1 MENFIECYSIFK
13 NEYEISC
20 ENYDE
25 QQLVEFLKRYKLAS
39 SEGVNKLNN
48 RMIRFEI
55 LKKILLE
62 EVGISVETMHIVGE
76 KMRLFEKE

>member
-1 MENFIECYSIFK
+1 MVEEPKEQMAIECLRK
-13 NEYEISC
+13 
-20 ENYDE
+20 
-25 QQLVEFLKRYKLAS
+25 YKLAS

-62 EVGISVETMHIVGE
+62 VDDITVDVLRKVEKKLTDI
-76 KMRLFEKE
+76 KSDFEIITSK